1 MKRWTLLLSACLAF
15 VACAATAQAEEDSG
29 AKETARKAGRDIK
42 EGGKKFGETAKDT
55 GKKIGH
61 STADTVKSIK
71 NKVGSDVKNKNFK
84 PRPNGSVKE
93 EPKSRK

>member
-15 VACAATAQAEEDSG
+15 LACAATAQAEEDNG
-29 AKETARKAGRDIK
+29 AKQAARKSGKDIK
-42 EGGKKFGETAKDT
+42 EGGKKYGETVKDT

-61 STADTVKSIK
+61 STTDTVKSIK
-71 NKVGSDVKNKNFK
+71 NKVASDVKNKNFK

-93 EPKSRK
+93 EPKSRQ